1 MKYYQRALILCSL
14 FTFTLQPAA
23 LLADDTSAKK
33 PEEQFM
39 EMLSQ
44 MMNAGGAG
52 PGQQKA
58 IKDLQAQIDQQ
69 QKQAAVKPTPNP
81 NGPTVEDALG
91 PFFQRLTGLAGAS
104 AGALGAMAQADL
116 AHEQNDNAVNNA
128 SSLVGKAAIASLSGK
143 HAEAANLYKQA
154 IESDPENPTAY
165 FGLATESAKLEN
177 KDTALLA
184 LTKAV
189 TIDKKYADQAS
200 REPAFDSLRDDAKFK
215 EILAKR

>member
-1 MKYYQRALILCSL
+1 MKYYQRTLILCSL
-14 FTFTLQPAA
+14 FTFTLQPSA
-23 LLADDTSAKK
+23 LFADNASAKK

-39 EMLSQ
+39 EMLTE

-69 QKQAAVKPTPNP
+69 QKQAATKPTPNP

-116 AHEQNDNAVNNA
+116 AHEQKDNASENA
-128 SSLVGKAAIASLSGK
+128 GSLIGKAAILSLSGK
-143 HAEAANLYKQA
+143 HEEAANLYKQA

-165 FGLATESAKLEN
+165 FGLATESAKLEKN
-177 KDTALLA
+177 DIALSA

-189 TIDKKYADQAS
+189 TIDKKYVDRAS
-200 REPAFDSLRDDAKFK
+200 REPAFDRLREDAKFK
-215 EILAKR
+215 EILARR

>member
-23 LLADDTSAKK
+23 LLADDASAKK

-52 PGQQKA
+52 SGQ